1 MKGSAFLS
9 DCEGK
14 LSLVDIEYMCV
25 VFVKSFSDPDVFHQC
40 CLYKLSKLEVFLVA
54 LHLPEKWNT
63 SCMTCS
69 LHLFFLGALWSSCQT
84 IEIIRLPTEHLHRT
98 SQRLR
103 EVEVPPPPLRFSAVK
118 KLFFFAS
125 VLFLP
130 MFQPKMADVYCP
142 IRLGANLIWSIGLSW
157 SQLKKHSEIARSF
170 EVSKFILDHDV
181 ENAYAVWTREQFKN
195 RIWQYVKQFQIDFH
209 SNLPWWKM
217 GGWVQA
223 WYLPFEAQHM
233 RVLVDHNSFTVP
245 MCPLRGLFSRFLD
258 SN

>member
-1 MKGSAFLS
+1 
-9 DCEGK
+9 
-14 LSLVDIEYMCV
+14 MCV

-103 EVEVPPPPLRFSAVK
+103 EVQVSATPPQMFSSKETCFFRFSPFSPNVPAK
-118 KLFFFAS
+118 NGRCL
-125 VLFLP
+125 
-130 MFQPKMADVYCP
+130 
-142 IRLGANLIWSIGLSW
+142 LSNEAWCKFDLEYW
-157 SQLKKHSEIARSF
+157 SQLVSVKTNSEIARSF

-181 ENAYAVWTREQFKN
+181 ENAYAVWTRERYEN
-195 RIWQYVKQFQIDFH
+195 RIWRYVKQFQIDFH

-217 GGWVQA
+217 GGWGA
-223 WYLPFEAQHM
+223 GLILTF
-233 RVLVDHNSFTVP
+233 
-245 MCPLRGLFSRFLD
+245 RGAAHAS
-258 SN
+258 SSWS